1 MGGPTSHA
9 AILASALE
17 IPSIAGIDAHI
28 LSMLSNGQQIAIDG
42 TQGFL
47 YLALEQDQQQHM
59 QRSMLDQREQRSA
72 RRAQN
77 LAHWRSLPGTTA
89 DGVAV
94 QVFANVGDSESAR
107 AAPEFGASGHALLRT
122 EFLFG
127 GRPVF

>member
-1 MGGPTSHA
+1 
-9 AILASALE
+9 
-17 IPSIAGIDAHI
+17 
-28 LSMLSNGQQIAIDG
+28 
-42 TQGFL
+42 
-47 YLALEQDQQQHM
+47 M

-94 QVFANVGDSESAR
+94 QVFANVGDSERAR
-107 AAPEFGASGHALLRT
+107 AAAEVGAEGIGLLRT

-127 GRPVF
+127 GRPVFPSEEEQFASYVDLFQAFTRPDPLVRIIVATPLHA